1 MAKHIAQ
8 LIVAGAQVVG
18 RAFVKAL
25 RQEIAASQ
33 AAAQRAGGGAA
44 GAKHSATNQKLGMSL
59 EEAKQILNVEELD
72 LEKVQKNYDYLF
84 NINDKTKGG
93 SFYIQSKM
101 PRGGAWRSL
110 SAARFPPG
118 IWARIPLSQS
128 TCPALSI
135 RHFAT
140 APLTWDNVLSEANR
154 NRCVSYM
161 EKMKKPKKL
170 KWETSRFASVLIPL
184 CHVEGE
190 LAVLFTVR
198 SVQLSKHRGE
208 VSFPGGM
215 ADPDDKD
222 IIETALRETEEEIGI
237 SRSRIDVWGVMPS
250 MPSRARNTTVRGV
263 LAYIGEVDSSS
274 FTISENEVES
284 VFAVTLKNL
293 CDPENARQ
301 CQFRSKDIK
310 GGYTMPVFLGSE
322 PRVWGLTAIML
333 HIALSSLLP
342 GLYKN
347 KLVHLPQ
354 LME

>member
-1 MAKHIAQ
+1 
-8 LIVAGAQVVG
+8 
-18 RAFVKAL
+18 
-25 RQEIAASQ
+25 
-33 AAAQRAGGGAA
+33 
-44 GAKHSATNQKLGMSL
+44 
-59 EEAKQILNVEELD
+59 
-72 LEKVQKNYDYLF
+72 
-84 NINDKTKGG
+84 
-93 SFYIQSKM
+93 M

-110 SAARFPPG
+110 SAAGFSPG
-118 IWARIPLSQS
+118 IWARVPLSQS

-140 APLTWDNVLSEANR
+140 VPLTWDNVLSEANR

-161 EKMKKPKKL
+161 EKMRKPKKL
-170 KWETSRFASVLIPL
+170 KWETNRFASVLIPL

-215 ADPDDKD
+215 ADPNDKD
-222 IIETALRETEEEIGI
+222 IIDTALRETEEEIGI
-237 SRSRIDVWGVMPS
+237 SRSCIDVWGVMPS
-250 MPSRARNTTVRGV
+250 IPSRARNTAVKGV

-310 GGYTMPVFLGSE
+310 GGYTIPVFLGSE
-322 PRVWGLTAIML
+322 PRVWGLTAIIL